1 MAKRVKPHKN
11 IKKKVIFIAVLILIL
26 SLATV
31 FAGYVLNRRE
41 DFYSRTRE
49 FYFNSDRLA
58 EDMPVYQIENW
69 AGVDEYLITINMNS
83 NDNNLVSATYD
94 INYQISAT
102 GSGNI
107 IYQLSKSSGTIPE
120 TTNADTFTLKITPNT
135 LLKTGDTAYVEITAK
150 ANSPYQKTLKA
161 RFNLVVGQEKIS
173 YEIIDRVG
181 GEYLEL
187 TISNTLSYY
196 TVSQAFGGYSVGD
209 RITRDVYITL
219 QPTDMAKCFSA
230 IVNLSF
236 DPNVVLMDMTDLN
249 YLNAT
254 NTGYTVKSSYNYI
267 NNITFKVEASTSTKV
282 RFYKVNTSQ
291 NYTYPNQSNGSP
303 IITVGIT

>member
-1 MAKRVKPHKN
+1 MARQVKKHKN
-11 IKKKVIFIAVLILIL
+11 TKKKVIVITVLILVI

-31 FAGYVLNRRE
+31 FAGYVLNKSD
-41 DFYSRTRE
+41 DFYSRTKE

-58 EDMPVYQIENW
+58 ADMPVYKIENW
-69 AGVDEYLITINMNS
+69 SGVDDYLITINMNS
-83 NDNNLVSATYD
+83 KDNNLVAATYN

-102 GSGNI
+102 CSGNLVS
-107 IYQLSKSSGTIPE
+107 QLSKPSGVIPN
-120 TTNADTFTLKITPNT
+120 TTNTDTFTLLISPNG
-135 LLKTGDTAYVEITAK
+135 LLQAGDTAYVEITAT

-173 YEIIDRVG
+173 YEIIDRAG

-187 TISNTLSYY
+187 SISNTLSYY
-196 TVSQAFGGYSVGD
+196 TVKQAFGGYIVGD
-209 RITRDVYITL
+209 RINRDVYSTL
-219 QPTDMAKCFSA
+219 SSADMAKCYSA

-254 NTGYTVKSSYNYI
+254 NTGDILKGAYRYI

-291 NYTYPNQSNGSP
+291 NYTYPNPGNGSP